1 MADSVRLRG
10 LHHVTLVT
18 RDMDEMTRFLTE
30 VVGIHLVK
38 TTVNFD
44 ASEQR
49 HFYFGDEKGRP
60 GTVVTYF
67 EIPDLPE
74 NRLGAGGMHHLAFC
88 VEDESDLAAQMERL
102 KEVGVKH
109 SGVLDRTYFKSLY
122 FKGPEGLMVEFSTAG
137 PGFQADGDQLEG
149 RIIHDRPG
157 K

>member
-1 MADSVRLRG
+1 MTASVRLQG
-10 LHHVTLVT
+10 IHHVTLVT
-18 RDMDEMTRFLTE
+18 RDVAMTRFLTD

-44 ASEQR
+44 APGQK

-67 EIPDLPE
+67 EIRDLPE

-88 VEDESDLAAQMERL
+88 VEDESDLAAQMKRL
-102 KEVGVKH
+102 EGMGISH

-122 FKGPEGLMVEFSTAG
+122 FKGSEGLIVEFATAG
-137 PGFQADGDQLEG
+137 PGFHADGDQIEG
-149 RIIHDRPG
+149 KIVHERSGR
-157 K
+157 